1 MQKVF
6 FTMLN
11 SIKLGFIVL
20 STLFT
25 SLNVQAAGIG
35 IGRHARY
42 LSSAAAKNRLLAIS
56 NSDTQERYL
65 VNS

>member
-20 STLFT
+20 LTLFT
-25 SLNVQAAGIG
+25 SL
-35 IGRHARY
+35 
-42 LSSAAAKNRLLAIS
+42 
-56 NSDTQERYL
+56 
-65 VNS
+65 